1 MTNKNN
7 KKLNKNKN
15 AQSHKISGIWVD
27 IVGIIL
33 ILSVP
38 MLYYM
43 CTKTFDSGAIG
54 FGIGKTL
61 SFLFGKCE
69 YVFPILL
76 LYIGFYIIFK
86 NNEIFNKPVNTF
98 NFFKTKSL
106 IGAICLFLA
115 IDALVGVL
123 DLKEL
128 ALSDNALGFNNG
140 GVIGYYI
147 SFVLSKLFGDLL
159 YYFLLVVIII
169 SIILIANFNYKAF
182 REKRNFATISSTKN
196 NLPRAVEHNS
206 FQINTEIGGQTN
218 KEEEILTSSGSK
230 DGGILDSIIDK
241 KPNENKNK
249 TTTKG
254 EFSFNNYK
262 KNIDFKLPPT
272 SILNAP
278 QPKKELDNNEN
289 INNIRTIEITLS
301 NFNIQAKVVNVSD
314 GPTVS
319 RYEITL
325 AEGIKVKKITQL
337 ADNLAMSLAAIN
349 VRIEAPIPG
358 KSAIGIEVPK
368 ASPSMVTLR
377 EIIEDQTFQKAKG
390 ILTFAI
396 GKDVANKAIF
406 ADLTKMPHLLI
417 AGATNSGKS
426 VGLNTLITSLLYQMT
441 PDELRFVMIDPKMV
455 ELSLY
460 EGIPHLA
467 CPVIKD
473 ARLAAGALQS
483 VVEEME
489 RRYVLFS
496 EASSR
501 NIESYNSKVDNSEK
515 LPYLIVVIDELA
527 DLMLQCSKDVE
538 TSINRIAAKARAVG
552 IHLVL
557 ATQRPSVD
565 IVTGLIKANIPS
577 RIAFTVATRTD
588 SNVILDRGGAE
599 NLIGR
604 GDMLFF
610 PTGAP
615 KPIRVQ
621 GCFLS
626 ENEINDLVLYLKDQ
640 RETDYTLQPT
650 EIEQDNK
657 VSTSNSGTKDDLW
670 FDIVKYVVSSGYCS
684 TSMLQRKFKIGYNR
698 AGILVDALEEAGIV
712 GPLNGAKPR
721 QVLIKQDEMERFL
734 VGDNSENL

>member
-1 MTNKNN
+1 MSNKKT
-7 KKLNKNKN
+7 KKLNNSNTKTQPK
-15 AQSHKISGIWVD
+15 KLTGIWVD
-27 IVGIIL
+27 IIGVIL

-128 ALSDNALGFNNG
+128 ALSDNVLSFDNG

-159 YYFLLVVIII
+159 YYFLLVVIVI
-169 SIILIANFNYKAF
+169 SIILLANFNYKAF
-182 REKRNFATISSTKN
+182 KEKKNTISLSSDNTKLISQPTIRSN
-196 NLPRAVEHNS
+196 K
-206 FQINTEIGGQTN
+206 INPIQ
-218 KEEEILTSSGSK
+218 EEEVLKTDKKNESLIDILT
-230 DGGILDSIIDK
+230 
-241 KPNENKNK
+241 NQQENKK
-249 TTTKG
+249 DYKPVKESSG
-254 EFSFNNYK
+254 EFSFDKIK

-272 SILNAP
+272 SLLNPP

-289 INNIRTIEITLS
+289 IKNIKTIENTLS
-301 NFNIQAKVVNVSD
+301 TFNIQAEVLNVSD

-319 RYEITL
+319 RYEVKL
-325 AEGIKVKKITQL
+325 AEGIKFQKIVQL
-337 ADNLAMSLAAIN
+337 ADNLAMSLAAID

-368 ASPSMVTLR
+368 LSPSMVTLR
-377 EIIEDQTFQKAKG
+377 EIIEDPAFQKAKG

-396 GKDVANKAIF
+396 GKDVAAKAIF

-426 VGLNTLITSLLYQMT
+426 VGLNTLIASLLYRMT
-441 PDELRFVMIDPKMV
+441 PDELRFVMIDPKRV

-460 EGIPHLA
+460 DGIPHLA

-473 ARLAAGALQS
+473 ARLAAGALKAI
-483 VVEEME
+483 VDEMDRRNKLLEE
-489 RRYVLFS
+489 S
-496 EASSR
+496 TSR
-501 NIESYNSKVDNSEK
+501 NIESYNSKVDPEEK
-515 LPYLIVVIDELA
+515 LPYMVIVIDELA
-527 DLMLQCSKDVE
+527 DLMMQCAKDVE
-538 TSINRIAAKARAVG
+538 ASICRIAQLARAVG
-552 IHLVL
+552 IHLVI
-557 ATQRPSVD
+557 ATQRPSVNV
-565 IVTGLIKANIPS
+565 VTGLIKANIPS
-577 RIAFTVATRTD
+577 RISFAVSSHTD
-588 SNVILDRGGAE
+588 SRVILDQSGAE
-599 NLIGR
+599 RLIGR
-604 GDMLFF
+604 GDMLF
-610 PTGAP
+610 AP
-615 KPIRVQ
+615 IDANKPLRVQ
-621 GCFLS
+621 GCYLS
-626 ENEINDLVLYLKDQ
+626 EKEIENLVLYLKEQ
-640 RETDYTLQPT
+640 KEPNYTIKP
-650 EIEQDNK
+650 IEVPSGDGDG
-657 VSTSNSGTKDDLW
+657 STISGTGSDDLW
-670 FDIVKYVVSSGYCS
+670 EDVVKYVIHNGYCS
-684 TSMLQRKFKIGYNR
+684 TSMIQRKFKIGYNR
-698 AGILVDALEEAGIV
+698 AGRLVDMLEEAGIV
-712 GPLNGAKPR
+712 GPLNGAKAR
-721 QVLIKQDEMERFL
+721 DVLL
-734 VGDNSENL
+734 SEADIDRILNNEK